1 MQRSNQLGRHEARPT
16 VGVVAKRRVWV
27 LDTET
32 KGTGAQMVPLD
43 SVQEKP
49 AGKPRPFVVPP
60 KPKPRAAEPPPPR
73 APRRFRVVDVVMR
86 ELLADDAGGRE
97 TLEALGRVAHS
108 VDVNVFVWAEKAQTW
123 RLLSMAE
130 QAALWERRR
139 R

>member
-1 MQRSNQLGRHEARPT
+1 
-16 VGVVAKRRVWV
+16 VAKRRLWV
-27 LDTET
+27 LDTAT

-43 SVQEKP
+43 SVQAKP
-49 AGKPRPFVVPP
+49 AAKPEPLVVPP
-60 KPKPRAAEPPPPR
+60 KPRPRAKKPPPPR
-73 APRRFRVVDVVMR
+73 APRRFRVVDVVTR

-139 R
+139 T